1 MKTKEKII
9 ELSLKGISVDKI
21 ADELNVSIQN
31 VYKHL
36 RADKIE
42 KQQRKDRLEK
52 NINLTELDIER
63 LSERIYLK
71 ILAYI
76 K

>member
-9 ELSLKGISVDKI
+9 ELSLKGIPVDEI

-36 RADKIE
+36 RSDKIK
-42 KQQRKDRLEK
+42 KQERKDRLEK
-52 NINLTELDIER
+52 NINLSDLDIER

-71 ILAYI
+71 ILSHFN
-76 K
+76 

>member
-1 MKTKEKII
+1 MKTREKII
-9 ELSLKGISVDKI
+9 ELFNANAPIHQISSD
-21 ADELNVSIQN
+21 LNVSIQN

-36 RADKIE
+36 RSDKIE
-42 KQQRKDRLEK
+42 KEKIKERLNK
-52 NINLTELDIER
+52 TIVLSDLDIER

-71 ILAYI
+71 LLVYL

>member
-9 ELSLKGISVDKI
+9 ELSLKGIPVDEI

-42 KQQRKDRLEK
+42 KQERKDRLEK
-52 NINLTELDIER
+52 NINLTDLDIER

-76 K
+76 N

>member
-9 ELSLKGISVDKI
+9 ELSLKGIPVDEI

-36 RADKIE
+36 RSDKIE
-42 KQQRKDRLEK
+42 KQERKDRLEK
-52 NINLTELDIER
+52 NINLSDLDIER

-71 ILAYI
+71 ILSHFN
-76 K
+76 

>member
-1 MKTKEKII
+1 MKTREKII
-9 ELSLKGISVDKI
+9 ELFNAGAPIHQISSELK
-21 ADELNVSIQN
+21 VSIQN

-36 RADKIE
+36 RSDKME
-42 KQQRKDRLEK
+42 KEKIKERLNK
-52 NINLTELDIER
+52 NIVLSDLDIER

-71 ILAYI
+71 LLVYL